1 MTSATDHLIE
11 GITGLTVIAIKQIST
26 FISKRFR
33 NITLFNYPY
42 HWGFFS
48 RAKRSFLPLCQ
59 FSIWTPHRS
68 RQKAKIQTFAE
79 HLSEAV
85 DAILPSKNIIDRF
98 LRAGELLALASLF
111 MRSSRMTPRDSLL
124 AHYSHFGS
132 YLHYDKNKI

>member
-1 MTSATDHLIE
+1 MQRGA
-11 GITGLTVIAIKQIST
+11 
-26 FISKRFR
+26 F
-33 NITLFNYPY
+33 YPY
-42 HWGFFS
+42 ANFRFEHLTDLDK
-48 RAKRSFLPLCQ
+48 KRKYKLSG
-59 FSIWTPHRS
+59 
-68 RQKAKIQTFAE
+68 K